1 MCSQWAATH
10 TLVLTVSNVARIQTE
25 ATESLREFLHIGKVD
40 AVDMSDCVPS
50 YGIME
55 GIEAAVGMC
64 VRTYLLPI
72 QTYCGYRQWKI

>member
-1 MCSQWAATH
+1 M
-10 TLVLTVSNVARIQTE
+10 SNVARIQTE

-64 VRTYLLPI
+64 VCTYVLTAHTNVLWVQAMEDLI
-72 QTYCGYRQWKI
+72 VGESLFWGV

>member
-1 MCSQWAATH
+1 M
-10 TLVLTVSNVARIQTE
+10 SNVARIQTE

-55 GIEAAVGMC
+55 GIEAAVGMY
-64 VRTYLLPI
+64 VRTYVLTAHTNVLWVQAMEDLI
-72 QTYCGYRQWKI
+72 VGESLFWGV